1 MRVFVFLRKLV
12 CGEEKLRGSSESSAA
27 DVFLLMVLFNMSN
40 SINAKGKE
48 KGGGGR
54 GGIYI
59 SATTLQISLSD

>member
-1 MRVFVFLRKLV
+1 MRVFVFLRMLV

-54 GGIYI
+54 GGN
-59 SATTLQISLSD
+59 LH

>member
-1 MRVFVFLRKLV
+1 MLV

-48 KGGGGR
+48 KGGGGE
-54 GGIYI
+54 GN
-59 SATTLQISLSD
+59 LH